1 MNFYSKNVKISERSK
16 KYIKNSNNILQI
28 KDNKINNKM
37 LDIFE
42 VNCIIYNMYVLN
54 SSKATRL

>member
-1 MNFYSKNVKISERSK
+1 MLKLQRNQRNISKIQVIYYKLKI
-16 KYIKNSNNILQI
+16 I
-28 KDNKINNKM
+28 INNKM

>member
-37 LDIFE
+37 LDTFE